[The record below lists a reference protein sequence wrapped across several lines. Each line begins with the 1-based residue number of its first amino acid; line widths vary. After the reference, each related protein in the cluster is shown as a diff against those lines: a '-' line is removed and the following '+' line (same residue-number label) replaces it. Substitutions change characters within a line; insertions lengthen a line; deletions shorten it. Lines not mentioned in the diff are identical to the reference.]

1 MKALD
6 PKFAR
11 YFSFIYFLTFLLLA
25 FSLSYFLHLDKRV
38 SYTSQILIVTI
49 IAFVSGSLYLSL
61 RRIVLFSIFKFSTQR
76 DFNYLEMGIE
86 VPKLLSNVVQVEE
99 LEGCL
104 YDHLAPYFLVS
115 KIALLVDKKMLGTKD
130 HKLFAPSANLSII
143 KDMYESVSDRQD
155 GIIFF
160 HNGLF
165 PELLQ
170 ENFELAVILRSKQE
184 KIGLL
189 LLGKKASKA
198 EFKELEVNTINSIA
212 IQIASTI
219 DRVSVYEK
227 IKLDHIIQKEKI
239 DYEYKIARDIQ
250 EKLLPAELPKIK
262 KVDFDVLFEPARE
275 ASGDYYDFF
284 MFSENKVAI
293 VLIDIVGKGIPAAF
307 TMINLKGII
316 HKNINPNC
324 SANEFM
330 AHLNSLLYAD
340 KSIQTF
346 VPTFFGIV
354 DLDDYKMTYVN
365 TIGNAGALIL
375 KSNGE
380 YQLLDKGGFMLG
392 ASEESDYEEG
402 VVTLES
408 GDRILCYTDGVL
420 DQKNQDKEEFG
431 INRVINALLQKSSF
445 ESDMQALYA
454 SYKEHKGSAIQ
465 SDDITVISLQIK

>member
-1 MKALD
+1 
-6 PKFAR
+6 
-11 YFSFIYFLTFLLLA
+11 
-25 FSLSYFLHLDKRV
+25 
-38 SYTSQILIVTI
+38 
-49 IAFVSGSLYLSL
+49 
-61 RRIVLFSIFKFSTQR
+61 
-76 DFNYLEMGIE
+76 
-86 VPKLLSNVVQVEE
+86 
-99 LEGCL
+99 
-104 YDHLAPYFLVS
+104 
-115 KIALLVDKKMLGTKD
+115 
-130 HKLFAPSANLSII
+130 
-143 KDMYESVSDRQD
+143 
-155 GIIFF
+155 
-160 HNGLF
+160 
-165 PELLQ
+165 
-170 ENFELAVILRSKQE
+170 
-184 KIGLL
+184 
-189 LLGKKASKA
+189 
-198 EFKELEVNTINSIA
+198 
-212 IQIASTI
+212 
-219 DRVSVYEK
+219 
-227 IKLDHIIQKEKI
+227 
-239 DYEYKIARDIQ
+239 
-250 EKLLPAELPKIK
+250 
-262 KVDFDVLFEPARE
+262 
-275 ASGDYYDFF
+275 